1 MPNEKWAKALGVAL
15 RVGVYVLFVVA
26 GMYLCGKLLDLSL
39 VAAAVGVFLPA
50 VAGNA
55 LVMRI
60 FERATLAEIGMG
72 WNRSSIRNLLA
83 GLAGGTGAAC
93 VVLVLPVVCRLA
105 DFQVVAGAQPRWRTL
120 LFVTGVL
127 LMGAVGEEMLF
138 RGYAFQVLV
147 GNLGPFATVL
157 PFGVLFGL
165 AHALNPGIT
174 PLGLFNSMAWGVL
187 LGYAFVRSGDL
198 WLPIG
203 LHFGW
208 NWALPLFGTGLSGFT
223 MELTGYALHWRIGA
237 VWSGGDYGP
246 EGGILTSM
254 VVLPL
259 ALYLWK
265 APIRRQRAFL
275 LRDSE
280 EA

>member
-1 MPNEKWAKALGVAL
+1 
-15 RVGVYVLFVVA
+15 
-26 GMYLCGKLLDLSL
+26 
-39 VAAAVGVFLPA
+39 
-50 VAGNA
+50 
-55 LVMRI
+55 
-60 FERATLAEIGMG
+60 
-72 WNRSSIRNLLA
+72 
-83 GLAGGTGAAC
+83 
-93 VVLVLPVVCRLA
+93 
-105 DFQVVAGAQPRWRTL
+105 
-120 LFVTGVL
+120 
-127 LMGAVGEEMLF
+127 
-138 RGYAFQVLV
+138 
-147 GNLGPFATVL
+147 VL

-165 AHALNPGIT
+165 AHASNPGIT
-174 PLGLFNSMAWGVL
+174 PLGLFNTMAWGVL